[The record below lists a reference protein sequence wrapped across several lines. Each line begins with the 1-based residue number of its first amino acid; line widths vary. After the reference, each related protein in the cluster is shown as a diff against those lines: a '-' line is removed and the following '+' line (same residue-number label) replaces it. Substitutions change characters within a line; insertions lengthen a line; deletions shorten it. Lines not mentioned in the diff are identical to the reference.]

1 MQQCH
6 IKGRENPGNWASFP
20 LSWAGHYLQSRT
32 GGHRGCIV
40 CAGDC
45 CFGVPQGQSRI
56 SPAFQRWVGR
66 RKVASPEGTAE
77 VQSHAP
83 SFSRPFGT
91 FLPCGMFPGVKTPGY
106 SQDVPPDK
114 EIWWRPFPARKQ
126 PDHERCLQGDFAAS
140 VPRHEDVGHD
150 HAYSVQREK
159 CGTCSAPWGRGQ
171 GCGRAFPLLTNPI
184 FGVSGSEPA
193 LVYREI

>member
-1 MQQCH
+1 MKQCH

-45 CFGVPQGQSRI
+45 CFGVPPGQSRI

-83 SFSRPFGT
+83 SFSRLFGT
-91 FLPCGMFPGVKTPGY
+91 FLPCGMFPGVQTPGY
-106 SQDVPPDK
+106 SQDVPPGQRNLVAAFSGK
-114 EIWWRPFPARKQ
+114 KATRSRAMPSRRFRAHGVEPGRCGTRSRLRCPARKMW
-126 PDHERCLQGDFAAS
+126 DMFSSLGKRARVWAS
-140 VPRHEDVGHD
+140 V
-150 HAYSVQREK
+150 S
-159 CGTCSAPWGRGQ
+159 S
-171 GCGRAFPLLTNPI
+171 TN
-184 FGVSGSEPA
+184 
-193 LVYREI
+193 